1 MYLINLKMPKHH
13 SEDYKLSAVRH
24 FIRNRNQ
31 SETCRIFGCKRR
43 SLMRWVDR
51 YNSTNE
57 IKRKNR
63 NYVSYKVKKEYV
75 KFIQSE
81 ITKNRTITMEQL
93 RDKIQRKFKIDISRS
108 HIANI
113 VRDNNITLKQSKLR
127 HEPRTRYRREIN
139 IKQEIENFYREINRH
154 RLEDIICI
162 DETSINSFEIRK
174 HCYNKLGKRC
184 VIKTENQE
192 VFKKFTCIMAI
203 NSRGC
208 IGWELYEKGG
218 IDSERLLTFLN
229 THITSRYR
237 NKVIILD
244 NASSHR
250 NPNVKSKIREN
261 NKLLYSVPYQHYTNA
276 IENYFSVLKSK
287 IRNSNLLGYRQL
299 KNGLDGIINQIPSE
313 TYKKILKGS
322 YDRQDYTY
330 TKKKS
335 NRERPLKNYK
345 N

>member
-1 MYLINLKMPKHH
+1 MPKHH
-13 SEDYKLSAVRH
+13 TEDYKLSAVRH
-24 FIRNRNQ
+24 FIKIRNQ
-31 SETCRIFGCKRR
+31 RETCRIFDCKRR
-43 SLMRWVDR
+43 SLMRWVEK
-51 YNSTNE
+51 YNTNNE

-63 NYVSYKVKKEYV
+63 KFVSYKVKKEHIN
-75 KFIQSE
+75 FIQLE
-81 ITKNRTITMEQL
+81 IDKNRTITMEQL
-93 RDKIQRKFKIDISRS
+93 RDKIHKKFRIEISRS
-108 HIANI
+108 HIATV
-113 VRDNNITLKQSKLR
+113 VRDINITLKQSKLR
-127 HEPRTRYRREIN
+127 RVPQTRYRREIS
-139 IKQEIENFYREINRH
+139 IKQEIEDFYKEISRH
-154 RLEDIICI
+154 NLNDIICI

-184 VIKTENQE
+184 VVKTEDQE

-218 IDSERLLTFLN
+218 IDSERLLTFLD
-229 THITSRYR
+229 THITNRYR

-250 NPNVKSKIREN
+250 NPGVKEKIREN

-299 KNGLDGIINQIPSE
+299 KNGLNGIINQITSE
-313 TYKKILKGS
+313 TY
-322 YDRQDYTY
+322 R
-330 TKKKS
+330 KS
-335 NRERPLKNYK
+335 
-345 N
+345 